1 MPDQKPTTVSSQ
13 VPSQVSPLPFYCL
26 AAVTATATLALSPFL
41 LTPMLPRRLFG
52 ALPYQ
57 HTPRE
62 KLDVAFKL
70 LSKHGALAPE
80 TSSSR
85 RRLKFVDLGSGAGE
99 AVLMASRKGFDALGV
114 EINPTLLAISQA
126 SRLFSRTNP
135 GTARFSSSNLL
146 TLPYSSFDVIFLFG
160 VKPLLSQLEPKLIN
174 EVKPSGHLLLYR
186 FTLPATAAYND
197 KYEILERDGEMTLYR
212 RVVEQ
217 T

>member
-1 MPDQKPTTVSSQ
+1 LIWV
-13 VPSQVSPLPFYCL
+13 LEL
-26 AAVTATATLALSPFL
+26 AKQFLWRPVRVLTLLVLVRDMEERKKGGEQTERGATWDTGRCTGRCFS
-41 LTPMLPRRLFG
+41 
-52 ALPYQ
+52 
-57 HTPRE
+57 H
-62 KLDVAFKL
+62 
-70 LSKHGALAPE
+70 
-80 TSSSR
+80 SSSTS
-85 RRLKFVDLGSGAGE
+85 LVA
-99 AVLMASRKGFDALGV
+99 